1 MQIAQTFIAAAAS
14 ALLLASIPAL
24 GAEPASGEKKNG
36 ETKSKFSP
44 EEKKQRQDALL
55 KYSEESLQKLY
66 AIKPETRKIIE
77 NAVGYAVFDLSAVN
91 IVMVVGQ
98 RGKGV
103 LFDNKTKKPT
113 YMLATRAG
121 TGPGLGYREIRQ
133 VFVFKSKEAM
143 DQFKLGDAVGGD
155 VSAAVSVGKESG
167 QLSFNPYIDVYQITE
182 KGLAVE
188 AQWGGTVYRVDPD
201 LN

>member
-1 MQIAQTFIAAAAS
+1 MQTHHAVTAAAAL
-14 ALLLASIPAL
+14 ALLLTTSPAL
-24 GAEPASGEKKNG
+24 GANQPAAQQEQATSKLSTEERKK
-36 ETKSKFSP
+36 
-44 EEKKQRQDALL
+44 RQEALL
-55 KYSEESLQKLY
+55 SYAEESLQKLY
-66 AIKPETRKIIE
+66 ATKPEVKKQVE
-77 NAVGYAVFDLSAVN
+77 GAVGYGVFDLTAVN
-91 IVMVVGQ
+91 VVLLVGQ

-103 LFDNKTKKPT
+103 VISNKTGKPT

-133 VFVFKSKEAM
+133 IFVFKSQAAM
-143 DQFKLGDAVGGD
+143 DQFMLGNAAGGD

-167 QLSFNPYIDVYQITE
+167 QLSFNPHIDVYQITD

>member
-1 MQIAQTFIAAAAS
+1 MIISRSILAVAAW
-14 ALLLASIPAL
+14 ALLLA
-24 GAEPASGEKKNG
+24 GMPASGADKPAGEQKSEEVEKKL
-36 ETKSKFSP
+36 TP
-44 EEKKQRQDALL
+44 EEKQKRQDAIL
-55 KYSEESLQKLY
+55 KFADESLQKLY
-66 AIKPETRKIIE
+66 AMKPETRKKVE
-77 NAVGYAVFDLSAVN
+77 EAVGYAVFDLSAVN
-91 IVMVVGQ
+91 IILFVGQ

-103 LFDNKTKKPT
+103 LIGNKTQKPT
-113 YMLATRAG
+113 YMLTARAG

-133 VFVFKSKEAM
+133 IILFKSQAAM
-143 DQFKLGDAVGGD
+143 DQFMVGGSLGGD

-167 QLSFNPYIDVYQITE
+167 QISVNPYIDVYQITD